1 MCEEIKMLRIGDFS
15 KLSRISIRMLRHY
28 DEIGLLVPRSTDSQ
42 TNYRYYGEEQLPVA
56 GRITALK
63 DMGFGLAAITE
74 ILKNYEDP
82 QALAKF
88 LSVKRAELQVQA
100 DEAQL
105 RLRLLD
111 TAIKRLRK
119 DDTAMNYNVNIKTL
133 DERHVASVRQVI
145 TAYDQEG
152 TLWGIL
158 MGETEAKNLQMDEPC
173 YSMAIF
179 HDEGY
184 KESDVD
190 VEIQISVKGS
200 YENTEHV
207 VFKIEPTITVASAV
221 IKGSY
226 NQLAPANNAVAQ
238 WVQDNGYEF
247 DGAVFWIYHVSP
259 AQTQNPDELVTEIC
273 YPVKKK

>member
-1 MCEEIKMLRIGDFS
+1 MLKIGDFS

-28 DEIGLLVPRSTDSQ
+28 DEIGLLVPRSIDSS

-56 GRITALK
+56 GRITELK
-63 DMGFGLAAITE
+63 RMGFSLAAIIE
-74 ILKNYEDP
+74 IMKNYEDP
-82 QALAKF
+82 QALAEF
-88 LSVKRAELQVQA
+88 LSVKQTELQVQA
-100 DEAQL
+100 EETQL
-105 RLRLLD
+105 RMRLLD

-133 DERHVASVRQVI
+133 EQRHVASVRQVI
-145 TAYDQEG
+145 PTYDQEG
-152 TLWGIL
+152 LLWGTL
-158 MGETEAKNLQMDEPC
+158 MGETGAMNLQMDEPC

-207 VFKIEPTITVASAV
+207 VFKTEPATTIASTV

-226 NQLAPANNAVAQ
+226 DQLTPANNAVAQ

-247 DGAVFWIYHVSP
+247 NGAVFWIYHVSP
-259 AQTQNPDELVTEIC
+259 AQTQNPDEMVTEIC

>member
-1 MCEEIKMLRIGDFS
+1 MLKIGDFS

-28 DEIGLLVPRSTDSQ
+28 DEIGLLVPRSTDCQ

-63 DMGFGLAAITE
+63 DMGFSLAAIIE

-82 QALAKF
+82 QALAEF
-88 LSVKRAELQVQA
+88 LSVKQAELQVQS
-100 DEAQL
+100 EETQL

-145 TAYDQEG
+145 PAYDQEG
-152 TLWGIL
+152 LLWGLL
-158 MGETEAKNLQMDEPC
+158 MGETGAMNLQMDEPC

-207 VFKIEPTITVASAV
+207 VFKTEPPITIASTV

-238 WVQDNGYEF
+238 WVKDNGYEF